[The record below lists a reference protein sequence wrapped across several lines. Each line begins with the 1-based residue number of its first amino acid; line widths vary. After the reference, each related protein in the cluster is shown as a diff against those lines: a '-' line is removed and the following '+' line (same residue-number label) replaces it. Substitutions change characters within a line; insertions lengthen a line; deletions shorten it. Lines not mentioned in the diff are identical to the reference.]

1 MRLEN
6 PAMFVPAAGF
16 FFRLQRTIGY
26 PDAVLSGR
34 IHQKMDNY
42 EQIIKENLARL
53 FKNMP
58 DHLDHLL
65 PGQYRS
71 DQIILKAFGN
81 FCRIGPDEIT
91 VGGKTETG
99 VIGIL
104 ISLYALHASAEPC
117 IPTPY
122 KAYREL
128 PSSTPYADAF
138 TSHAEHIL
146 IPHIGK
152 IEENL
157 DLIFQTLNGEP
168 GIGSEGGDFSLV
180 VRPFPKIKLNYIFYL
195 ADDEF
200 PASAT
205 CLFSNNALSFLPID
219 ALADTG
225 EYTSKKI
232 IDLIS

>member
-1 MRLEN
+1 
-6 PAMFVPAAGF
+6 
-16 FFRLQRTIGY
+16 
-26 PDAVLSGR
+26 
-34 IHQKMDNY
+34 MDNY
-42 EQIIKENLARL
+42 QKIIKENLARL
-53 FKNMP
+53 YKKMP
-58 DHLDHLL
+58 DCLDHLL
-65 PGQYRS
+65 PGQYR
-71 DQIILKAFGN
+71 DDRIILKAFGN
-81 FCRIGPDEIT
+81 FYRIGPDKIT
-91 VGGKTETG
+91 VGDKTETG

-104 ISLYALHASAEPC
+104 ITLYGLHANAQSC

-128 PSSTPYADAF
+128 PSSMPYAAAF

-152 IEENL
+152 IEDNL
-157 DLIFQTLNGEP
+157 DLIIQALNGEP
-168 GIGSEGGDFSLV
+168 GIGSEGGDFSFV
-180 VRPFPKIKLNYIFYL
+180 VRPFPKIKLNYVFYL
-195 ADDEF
+195 ADDDF